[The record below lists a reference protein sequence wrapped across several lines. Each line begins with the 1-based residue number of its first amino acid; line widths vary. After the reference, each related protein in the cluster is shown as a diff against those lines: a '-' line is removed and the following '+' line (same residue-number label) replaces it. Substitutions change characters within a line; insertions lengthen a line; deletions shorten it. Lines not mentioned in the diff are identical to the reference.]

1 MKSILVVLLAL
12 VAFLNPA
19 RAEETLNRDMNIVIV
34 QEDGSPA
41 DRIVSAFANA
51 RVTQALVSIPEAQNP
66 GGRMLDPNSV
76 RVQWNGK
83 ELETFVYYKVP
94 QLALLFV
101 LHDED
106 LLRDEAEGLLT
117 MEAGF
122 LGEEE
127 MAAGWQLPV
136 TITDEA
142 FTSRTIAL
150 ERGGR
155 AVRIADADGQPI
167 ANARLFGQRRADML
181 AAANAEGIV
190 YLDAASRNTPGD
202 HYAFAE
208 GYWTTGFD
216 PITTPEVVLHPR
228 TEEST
233 RRVQVRF
240 NADEEAAP
248 EKALLLVDNTYYTTL
263 ENGEGTVELLAFR
276 EGEVLLLLPGRLP
289 LRAVSVAG
297 EETLEITLSAD

>member
-1 MKSILVVLLAL
+1 MKWILAVLLAL

-19 RAEETLNRDMNIVIV
+19 RGEETLNRDMNIVIV
-34 QEDGSPA
+34 QEAGSPA
-41 DRIVSAFANA
+41 DRIVAAFASG

-76 RVQWNGK
+76 RVQWNGRN
-83 ELETFVYYKVP
+83 LETFVYYKVP

-106 LLRDEAEGLLT
+106 LLRSESQGILT

-122 LGEEE
+122 LGEQE

-142 FTSRTIAL
+142 FTSRTMAL

-155 AVRIADADGQPI
+155 AVRIVDPEGEPVES
-167 ANARLFGQRRADML
+167 ARLFGQRRADML
-181 AAANAEGIV
+181 SAANAEGIV

-228 TEEST
+228 TEETT
-233 RRVQVRF
+233 RRVQVRLEST
-240 NADEEAAP
+240 EEPLP
-248 EKALLLVDNTYYTTL
+248 EQVLLLVENTYYATL
-263 ENGEGTVELLAFR
+263 EDGEGTVELLAFR
-276 EGEVLLLLPGRLP
+276 EGEVLVLLPGRLP
-289 LRAVSVAG
+289 QRVVSPAW
-297 EETLEITLSAD
+297 EESLGITLGAD